1 MLLKIATLGSSWPW
15 EGGGQ
20 SCGKGLTPRAPT
32 SGRSEGVGRARSA
45 RTSLYRG
52 AVPPADLSFP
62 NVTGMGC

>member
-1 MLLKIATLGSSWPW
+1 MLLTLGPLGKLGPW

-20 SCGKGLTPRAPT
+20 SCEKGLTRRAPT
-32 SGRSEGVGRARSA
+32 SGGSEGVGRARSA

-52 AVPPADLSFP
+52 AVLPADLSFP